1 MAKMHQ
7 QLVGLVQ
14 LVELVQQELLLSY
27 RLRTFPSPGCA
38 HTQSPLQVYL
48 PSFLDFLLGTNR

>member
-14 LVELVQQELLLSY
+14 QVELVQQELLLSY

-38 HTQSPLQVYL
+38 QTQSPLQVYL
-48 PSFLDFLLGTNR
+48 PSFLDFL